1 MYLFTIQSRVN
12 PKSKVAEELSNVGGA
27 YVNCYVS
34 FKDVAAAEKL
44 ARLLIRA
51 QGWIPQKEAGAW
63 KISRA
68 KLKTKRERQYY
79 SEALKYGYSLV
90 FHTWPKDRDQ

>member
-12 PKSKVAEELSNVGGA
+12 PKSKVAEGLRNVGGA

-34 FKDVAAAEKL
+34 FKNVAAAEKL

-51 QGWIPQKEAGAW
+51 QGWIPQKRTGAW
-63 KISRA
+63 KIQKA

-79 SEALKYGYSLV
+79 SEALTHGYSLV
-90 FHTWPKDRDQ
+90 FHTWPKDQN

>member
-51 QGWIPQKEAGAW
+51 QGWIPQKRTGAW
-63 KISRA
+63 KIQKAR
-68 KLKTKRERQYY
+68 LKTKRDRQYY
-79 SEALKYGYSLV
+79 SEALKHGYSLV
-90 FHTWPKDRDQ
+90 FHTWPKDQN